1 MIGKTISH
9 YKILEKLGGGGMGVV
24 YKAKDLKLG
33 RFVALKFLPPSFS
46 LDDESKQ
53 RFIHEAKAA
62 SALEHTNIC
71 NIHEIDEAEDGQL
84 FIAMAF
90 YEGET
95 LKKKIEK
102 GPLNLEEAI
111 DITIQTVEG
120 LDKAHKKEIIHRDIK
135 PANLFITNDGVVKIL
150 DFGLAKVIGQTQL
163 TQMGSTVGT
172 VSYMSPEQSRGQ
184 KVDHRTDI
192 WSLGIILYEMVAG
205 KSPFK
210 GEYEQ
215 AVTYSIINEE
225 PEPLTGLRTG
235 VPMELER
242 IVNKTLSKNSEERYQ
257 YADELLAD
265 LKKLQQELSISKK
278 VYPHTKDTQK
288 LSKSQLKPFAKYSG
302 ILIIII
308 IFSAIVY
315 FLSDQILQPV
325 ETESTIIQTDWE
337 NSIAVLPFKNIS
349 PDPEQEYFCDGMT
362 EQIITNLSRLQKL
375 KVIART
381 SVMKFKDSKKTIPE
395 IGKEL
400 NVSHVLEGSV
410 RKAGNRIRV
419 TAQLINAESGYHQWA
434 NDYERGLDDIFAV
447 QDDVSLAIAKALS
460 ENLSLKEIGK
470 IKTNRPANT
479 EAYEYF
485 LKASYFHD
493 KYWKFIQLQ
502 DFKTSEVMYKK
513 AIELDPN
520 YATAYANLSDL
531 YYSYIY
537 YNPEVK
543 ERFIYLK
550 EKYIEIA
557 LNLNSNSLEVQF
569 IHVDQITEP
578 EKRYDGLKKIL
589 YIDPNHFGANHQI
602 GIQLRSIGLSYHSFP
617 YFDKAVEVNPLDKWS
632 YAARGLAYE
641 FVGEFDKAKQDYEF
655 SLQIAPDG
663 YWTMRFYTS
672 LLIMLKKFDEAEKL
686 LNRFETK
693 YPDDAY
699 VKYYKSLLMAVKGD
713 SLSAL
718 RFFEESKFGKWG
730 RIILSSILNLKDDAL
745 ELMQEQQDETGKD
758 VLSSEYLT
766 YKHRLWYDNL
776 RDDNR
781 FKKILE
787 EEKRRYEITLKKYG
801 VILE

>member
-9 YKILEKLGGGGMGVV
+9 YKIIEKLGGGGMGVV
-24 YKAKDLKLG
+24 YKAEDTKLG
-33 RFVALKFLPPSFS
+33 RTVALKFLPPAFS
-46 LDDESKQ
+46 LDEEAKQ

-62 SALEHTNIC
+62 SSLEHNNIC
-71 NIHEIDEAEDGQL
+71 TIYEIDETVEGQL

-95 LKKKIEK
+95 LQKKIERRPIK
-102 GPLNLEEAI
+102 IDETT
-111 DITIQTVEG
+111 DITIQIAEG
-120 LDKAHKKEIIHRDIK
+120 LYKAHEKNIIHRDIK
-135 PANLFITNDGVVKIL
+135 PANIFITYDGVIKII
-150 DFGLAKVIGQTQL
+150 DFGLAKVTGQTQL
-163 TQMGSTVGT
+163 TKIGSTTGT
-172 VSYMSPEQSRGQ
+172 VAYMSPEQARGET
-184 KVDHRTDI
+184 VDNRTDI
-192 WSLGIILYEMVAG
+192 WSLGVVLYEMISG
-205 KSPFK
+205 QQPFK
-210 GEYEQ
+210 GDYDQ
-215 AVTYSIINEE
+215 AVVYSIVNEE
-225 PEPLTGLRTG
+225 PEQITSLRTG

-242 IVNKTLSKNSEERYQ
+242 IVNRALAKDPQDRYQ
-257 YADELLAD
+257 HADDLLSELNRFKKD
-265 LKKLQQELSISKK
+265 LDSDKIPIKTTSEKRKKNVVFFPAIILSIIAL
-278 VYPHTKDTQK
+278 VIVGY
-288 LSKSQLKPFAKYSG
+288 LLLKPSLPEKGELPAS
-302 ILIIII
+302 
-308 IFSAIVY
+308 
-315 FLSDQILQPV
+315 
-325 ETESTIIQTDWE
+325 EWE

-362 EQIITNLSRLQKL
+362 EQIITNLSRLPRL
-375 KVIART
+375 KVIAQT

-502 DFKTSEVMYKK
+502 DFKTSEAMYKK

-520 YATAYANLSDL
+520 YATAYAYLSGL

-537 YNPEVK
+537 YNPEEK

-550 EKYIEIA
+550 EKYMEIA

-569 IHVDQITEP
+569 IHIDQITEP

-589 YIDPNHFGANHQI
+589 YIDPNHFGANHQM
-602 GIQLRSIGLSYHSFP
+602 GIQLRSIGLSYHSFL
-617 YFDKAVEVNPLDKWS
+617 YFDKAVEVNPLDQWS

-641 FVGEFDKAKQDYEF
+641 IVGELDKAKQDYKF
-655 SLQIAPDG
+655 SLQIAPDD

-672 LLIMLKKFDEAEKL
+672 LLIMLKKSDEAEKL

-713 SLSAL
+713 SLNAL

-730 RIILSSILNLKDDAL
+730 RTILYSILNLKDNAL
-745 ELMQEQQDETGKD
+745 ELMQEHQDETGKD
-758 VLSSEYLT
+758 VLSSEYLI

-801 VILE
+801 VIIE